1 MVDTFSFKWTP
12 TKADASKITVSFAGS
27 ESYFSSWA
35 ETGLAVDPVH
45 ETTGNTE
52 PATTTDNMPILYGI
66 AAAAIAIIIAIAPA
80 VVILLR
86 KR

>member
-1 MVDTFSFKWTP
+1 MALLFDHN
-12 TKADASKITVSFAGS
+12 G
-27 ESYFSSWA
+27 
-35 ETGLAVDPVH
+35 
-45 ETTGNTE
+45 

-66 AAAAIAIIIAIAPA
+66 AAAAIAIIIAIALA